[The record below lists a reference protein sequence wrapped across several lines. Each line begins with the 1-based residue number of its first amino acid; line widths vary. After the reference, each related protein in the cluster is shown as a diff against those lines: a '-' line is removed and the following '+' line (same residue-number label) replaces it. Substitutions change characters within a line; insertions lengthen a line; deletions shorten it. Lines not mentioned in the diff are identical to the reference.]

1 MNTKIRYTTRQD
13 SIPVKNK
20 ISLKRFMKIVW
31 ENTRTNLHYID
42 FCAVNGKAL
51 EQMFYPIRFS
61 MKCPKCQTREIHD
74 PEGDDIPF

>member
-1 MNTKIRYTTRQD
+1 
-13 SIPVKNK
+13 
-20 ISLKRFMKIVW
+20 MKIVW